1 MNQSNWNVIAFLLIL
16 NYLIKI
22 LMYFNMKSV
31 PVNLV
36 TVQKLLLP
44 LFEDVCEISKDPD
57 ILKSAQEFLSLLDE
71 DFTVSVNVIFKIKS
85 LRS

>member
-1 MNQSNWNVIAFLLIL
+1 
-16 NYLIKI
+16 
-22 LMYFNMKSV
+22 MYFNMKSV